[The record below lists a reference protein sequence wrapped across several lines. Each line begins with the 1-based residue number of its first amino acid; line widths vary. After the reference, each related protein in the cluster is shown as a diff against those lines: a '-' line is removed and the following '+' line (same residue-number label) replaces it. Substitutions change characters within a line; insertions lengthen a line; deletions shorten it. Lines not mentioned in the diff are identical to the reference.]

1 MAATERIG
9 FLNAQG
15 HNQMVWDESTLAWT
29 PVQDKVV
36 SFGSRAKRILAN
48 GTGGTLSGVLFTAFS
63 GTELVSF
70 TTRAS
75 LMTGATIT
83 GPGTAGTVPA
93 NALNQIGRFIEWDLW
108 GYIGNT
114 GTPNY
119 TIDIALG
126 STVVWTTG
134 SFASVAITGNGVWHA
149 QGQLVTVTTGATG
162 TVIGQGS
169 FTYHQTVLLATGIST
184 VTSAAV
190 TVALN
195 AAKVFSINAT
205 CGASSA
211 SNKVALT
218 SGRVILGG

>member
-1 MAATERIG
+1 MSATERIS
-9 FLNAQG
+9 FLDANG
-15 HNQMVWDESTLAWT
+15 HLQMVWDESALSWV
-29 PVQDKVV
+29 PVQDNVV
-36 SFGSRAKRILAN
+36 AIGSKSKRVLMN
-48 GTGGTLSGVLFTAFS
+48 GSGGAPAGVLFTAFS
-63 GTELVSF
+63 GTEQVSF

-93 NALNQIGRFIEWDLW
+93 DALNQIGRFIEWDLW

-119 TIDIALG
+119 TIDVALG

-195 AAKVFSINAT
+195 AAKAFSINAT
-205 CGASSA
+205 CGTSSS
-211 SNKVALT
+211 SNKIALT
-218 SGRVILGG
+218 SGKVLIGG